1 MARTPSPH
9 NITRFAITLG
19 CVVLVVASLY
29 WAQKIL
35 LPVALAVLLAFLLTP
50 AAGFLERRGVGRL
63 PAVCIVVVLAFL
75 LLGGLSLTITSQ
87 LRGLATE
94 LPHYK

>member
-1 MARTPSPH
+1 VAHTPSPH

-35 LPVALAVLLAFLLTP
+35 LPVALAILLAFLLTP
-50 AAGFLERRGVGRL
+50 AAGFLERRRW
-63 PAVCIVVVLAFL
+63 P
-75 LLGGLSLTITSQ
+75 S
-87 LRGLATE
+87 
-94 LPHYK
+94 